1 MSWIITL
8 PWKIPLSKNKDFP
21 INLNYYRNACFQE
34 LNKAKINFKELVSPL
49 LGSVLCMESCSL
61 HYVIFPSSKRECD
74 ISNVCSIADKFF
86 SDTLVSSGKI
96 TDDNF
101 KVIPNISF
109 SYGQVDPLNPRIE
122 VTITPIGKTSNSLE
136 PKDKDMQIILSQEE
150 ITEAITAYVGK
161 QLTVA
166 DNFAISVALTSA
178 RNEGVSATVNL
189 VPIEAKPALVG
200 KQPTHRKAAPTAT
213 TVVKA
218 EVPTEAL
225 DQPVVEEAE
234 SAVGEA
240 TLVEDPEPTEEVA
253 QAPVVDEPVV
263 PAVKPRSLF
272 GGMVKP
278 QNS

>member
-1 MSWIITL
+1 MSWTITL
-8 PWKIPLSKNKDFP
+8 PWKVPLSKNKDFP
-21 INLNYYRNACFQE
+21 VNLNYYRNACFQE
-34 LNKAKINFKELVSPL
+34 LNKAKINFKEIVSPL

-122 VTITPIGKTSNSLE
+122 VTITPIGKTLNSLE

-189 VPIEAKPALVG
+189 VPVEAKPVLVG
-200 KQPTHRKAAPTAT
+200 KTTPRKTAPTAT

-218 EVPTEAL
+218 GVSTEVL

-234 SAVGEA
+234 SAIAEEVPIA
-240 TLVEDPEPTEEVA
+240 DPEPTEEVV
-253 QAPVVDEPVV
+253 QAPVVTEPVV

>member
-1 MSWIITL
+1 MSWTITL
-8 PWKIPLSKNKDFP
+8 PWKVPLSKNKDFP
-21 INLNYYRNACFQE
+21 VNLNYYRNACFQE

-122 VTITPIGKTSNSLE
+122 VTITPIGKTLNSLE

-189 VPIEAKPALVG
+189 VPVEAKPALVG
-200 KQPTHRKAAPTAT
+200 KPTPRKVAPTAT
-213 TVVKA
+213 TVVKT
-218 EVPTEAL
+218 EVPTEVL

-240 TLVEDPEPTEEVA
+240 VVLPDPEPTEEVV
-253 QAPVVDEPVV
+253 QASVVDEPVV

>member
-1 MSWIITL
+1 MGWTIIL
-8 PWKIPLSKNKDFP
+8 PWKIPLSVNKDFP
-21 INLNYYRNACFQE
+21 INLNHYRNAHYQE
-34 LNKAKINFKELVSPL
+34 LNNAKIKFEKLVSPL

-101 KVIPNISF
+101 KIIPSITF

-122 VTITPIGKTSNSLE
+122 VTITPIGKTLNSLE

-166 DNFAISVALTSA
+166 ENFAISVALTSA

-189 VPIEAKPALVG
+189 VPVEAKPVLVG
-200 KQPTHRKAAPTAT
+200 KPTPRKAAPTAT

-218 EVPTEAL
+218 EVPTEVL
-225 DQPVVEEAE
+225 DQPVVDEAE
-234 SAVGEA
+234 SAIAEEVPIA
-240 TLVEDPEPTEEVA
+240 DPEPTEEVI
-253 QAPVVDEPVV
+253 QAPVVTETVV
-263 PAVKPRSLF
+263 PAAKPRSLF

>member
-21 INLNYYRNACFQE
+21 VNLNYYRNACFQE

-49 LGSVLCMESCSL
+49 LGSVLCMEYCSL

-122 VTITPIGKTSNSLE
+122 VTITPIGKTLNSLE

-189 VPIEAKPALVG
+189 VPVEAKPALVG
-200 KQPTHRKAAPTAT
+200 KPTPRKVAPTAT

-225 DQPVVEEAE
+225 DEPVVEEAE
-234 SAVGEA
+234 SAIAEEVPIA
-240 TLVEDPEPTEEVA
+240 DPEPTEEVV
-253 QAPVVDEPVV
+253 QAPVVDEPTV
-263 PAVKPRSLF
+263 PAAKPRSLF

>member
-1 MSWIITL
+1 MSWTIIL
-8 PWKIPLSKNKDFP
+8 PWKIPLSTNKDFP
-21 INLNYYRNACFQE
+21 INLNHYRNAHYQE
-34 LNKAKINFKELVSPL
+34 LNNAKVKFAKLVSPL
-49 LGSVLCMESCSL
+49 LGSVLCMEACGL
-61 HYVIFPSSKRECD
+61 FYVVFPPSKRECD
-74 ISNVCSIADKFF
+74 ISNICCIADKFF

-96 TDDNF
+96 IDDNF
-101 KVIPNISF
+101 KIVRNINF
-109 SYGQVDPLNPRIE
+109 SYGHVDPLNPRIE
-122 VTITPIGKTSNSLE
+122 VTITPIGKTLNSLE

-166 DNFAISVALTSA
+166 DNFTISVALTSA

-189 VPIEAKPALVG
+189 VPVEAKPALVG
-200 KQPTHRKAAPTAT
+200 KATPRKAAPTAT

-218 EVPTEAL
+218 EVHTEVL

-234 SAVGEA
+234 SAIA
-240 TLVEDPEPTEEVA
+240 DPEPTEEVI
-253 QAPVVDEPVV
+253 QAPVVDEPTV
-263 PAVKPRSLF
+263 PAAKPRSLF

>member
-1 MSWIITL
+1 MSWTIPL
-8 PWKIPLSKNKDFP
+8 PWKIPISKNKDFP
-21 INLNYYRNACFQE
+21 INLNHYRNAHFQE
-34 LNKAKINFKELVSPL
+34 LNNAKIKFGQLVSPL
-49 LGSVLCMESCSL
+49 LGSVLCMESCTL
-61 HYVIFPSSKRECD
+61 FYVIFPPSKRECD
-74 ISNVCSIADKFF
+74 VSNICSIADKFF
-86 SDTLVSSGKI
+86 SDTLVSCGKI
-96 TDDNF
+96 VDDNF
-101 KVIPNISF
+101 KVIPIVSF
-109 SYGQVDPLNPRIE
+109 TIGHVDPVNPRIE

-166 DNFAISVALTSA
+166 DNFAISVVLTSA

-189 VPIEAKPALVG
+189 VPVEAKPALLG
-200 KQPTHRKAAPTAT
+200 KPTPRKAAPTAT
-213 TVVKA
+213 TIVKA
-218 EVPTEAL
+218 EVPTEVL

-240 TLVEDPEPTEEVA
+240 VVLPDPEPTEEVV
-253 QAPVVDEPVV
+253 QAPVVDEPTV
-263 PAVKPRSLF
+263 PAAKPRSLF